1 MTTRRLE
8 AQTEKCN
15 FREVAVS
22 QAVDDYVCIWKGCRE
37 KFVGSMLQ
45 GWRWL
50 HMFWALK
57 PEVGPPSLN
66 HVQHMGVLCPDHAPT
81 LNTFL
86 KDIGPIRLA
95 TDPPVGKA

>member
-1 MTTRRLE
+1 M
-8 AQTEKCN
+8 
-15 FREVAVS
+15 S

-37 KFVGSMLQ
+37 KFVGSMPQ

-66 HVQHMGVLCPDHAPT
+66 HVQHMGVLCPDHAPM
-81 LNTFL
+81 LNGLL
-86 KDIGPIRLA
+86 KDIGQIRLA
-95 TDPPVGKA
+95 SDPPVGEA